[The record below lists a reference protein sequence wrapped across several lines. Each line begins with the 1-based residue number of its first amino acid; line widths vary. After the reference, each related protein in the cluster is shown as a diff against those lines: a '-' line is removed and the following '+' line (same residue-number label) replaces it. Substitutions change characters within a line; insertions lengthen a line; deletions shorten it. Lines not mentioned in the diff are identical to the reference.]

1 MSSLYDKLVMTAD
14 NVPVILWITFDG
26 FCKHTD
32 CLCVLPL
39 LYQLYPFFCWKAK
52 MLVNNSLVSP

>member
-1 MSSLYDKLVMTAD
+1 MHCLCNKLVMTAD
-14 NVPVILWITFDG
+14 DAPVILWITFDG

-39 LYQLYPFFCWKAK
+39 LHQLYPFFCWKEK
-52 MLVNNSLVSP
+52 MLVNNSLVSR